1 MTQPPTADER
11 PPDPT
16 QERALGNAGP
26 ADPPVAP
33 PTPVVPPTSVASTAP
48 RERKMAVAVGIT
60 LAAVL
65 FLATSGLLYL
75 RWATMREP
83 TCIFI
88 VDAPPAMRG
97 AEITVDGVKLLQPH
111 TATIGTGERF
121 VVPFYLDYG
130 AYSVR
135 VTLNGATVAD
145 TQVDLTPKDPYQ
157 KINLAQ
163 FPPPLA
169 TSNRTKSTMPSADS
183 PDSPAV
189 PPLSIPRETP

>member
-1 MTQPPTADER
+1 
-11 PPDPT
+11 
-16 QERALGNAGP
+16 
-26 ADPPVAP
+26 
-33 PTPVVPPTSVASTAP
+33 
-48 RERKMAVAVGIT
+48 MAVAVGIT

-83 TCIFI
+83 TCVFI

-135 VTLNGATVAD
+135 VTLNGSTVAD
-145 TQVDLTPKDPYQ
+145 TQVDLTPKLPYQ

-163 FPPPLA
+163 FPPPPIA
-169 TSNRTKSTMPSADS
+169 TSNRTNSTMPSS
-183 PDSPAV
+183 DSPAV